1 MVSSLQSIVLFT
13 VPIAVLIDML
23 KILHHLPMGH
33 ELFRALFRRC
43 THEEL
48 RNWAKT
54 FPWDHPIARKLD
66 HEVHRRRM
74 AGEFHSFFIFFR
86 VWVPFFLIP
95 FFDFYRGI
103 QGVRVSTNRAVAY
116 PPMSLPS
123 TCQTQLGRAVLGSKL
138 FVLIFCLLD
147 SWEYVEN
154 QPVCHIYQWV
164 AHPTQGGVCNHCE
177 RMMDGLRL
185 DDVIAGNREGS
196 LTEDE
201 IVQYVQDGDPNQ
213 REWDE
218 WPLRMTFRINLFL
231 RGQGPVDDP
240 DLFSLGF
247 SDD

>member
-1 MVSSLQSIVLFT
+1 MVSSLQSIVLFS

-33 ELFRALFRRC
+33 ECFKALFRRC

-74 AGEFHSFFIFFR
+74 AGEFHDFSFFSG
-86 VWVPFFLIP
+86 VGPFSLYL

-103 QGVRVSTNRAVAY
+103 QGVRFSTNRAVAY

-138 FVLIFCLLD
+138 FVLIFLFVRFLGICRKPTRLPYL
-147 SWEYVEN
+147 SMGR
-154 QPVCHIYQWV
+154 PS
-164 AHPTQGGVCNHCE
+164 HPRRTVQSLRE
-177 RMMDGLRL
+177 DDGWIETR
-185 DDVIAGNREGS
+185 
-196 LTEDE
+196 
-201 IVQYVQDGDPNQ
+201 
-213 REWDE
+213 
-218 WPLRMTFRINLFL
+218 
-231 RGQGPVDDP
+231 
-240 DLFSLGF
+240 
-247 SDD
+247 

>member
-1 MVSSLQSIVLFT
+1 MVSSLQSLVLFS
-13 VPIAVLIDML
+13 VPIAILIDML

-74 AGEFHSFFIFFR
+74 AGEFHGFLFFFR

-103 QGVRVSTNRAVAY
+103 QGVRVSTNRVVAC

-138 FVLIFCLLD
+138 FVLIF
-147 SWEYVEN
+147 
-154 QPVCHIYQWV
+154 VC
-164 AHPTQGGVCNHCE
+164 
-177 RMMDGLRL
+177 
-185 DDVIAGNREGS
+185 
-196 LTEDE
+196 
-201 IVQYVQDGDPNQ
+201 
-213 REWDE
+213 
-218 WPLRMTFRINLFL
+218 
-231 RGQGPVDDP
+231 
-240 DLFSLGF
+240 
-247 SDD
+247 